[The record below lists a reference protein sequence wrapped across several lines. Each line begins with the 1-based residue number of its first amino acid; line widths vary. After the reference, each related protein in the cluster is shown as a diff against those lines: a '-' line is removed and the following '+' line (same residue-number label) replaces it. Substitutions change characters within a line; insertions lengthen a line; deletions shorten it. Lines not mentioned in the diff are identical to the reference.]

1 MANTFIKIASATV
14 GSGGAA
20 SISFSGIT
28 QTGYTDLLIKM
39 SVRHS
44 SAVNRSYINFNST
57 STTYRKQNILG
68 TGSAFASEGN
78 TNNEVFVT
86 ENSSF
91 TSNVFANS
99 EIYIPNYT
107 SSYAKS
113 CSIDSVTENNAST
126 SYQTITA
133 VNWDG
138 TAAITSVTIYPIS
151 GNYAEYS
158 TATLYGIKNS

>member
-1 MANTFIKIASATV
+1 MANTFYKIASTTV
-14 GSGGAA
+14 GSGGAS
-20 SISFSGIT
+20 SIDFTSIP
-28 QTGYTDLLIKM
+28 QTYTDLVIKM

-44 SAVNRSYINFNST
+44 SAVNWSYVNFNSSS
-57 STTYRKQNILG
+57 STYTKQNIIG
-68 TGSAFASEGN
+68 TGSAVGAERN
-78 TNNEVFVT
+78 TNNEIFVT

-107 SSYAKS
+107 SSIIKS
-113 CSIDSVTENNAST
+113 FSVDSVTENNAST

-133 VNWDG
+133 VSWNS

-158 TATLYGIKNS
+158 TAVLYGIKNS